1 MTGKMNWG
9 GVRDRDRIARQGA
22 DSVASIGLPGGT
34 TPPKKPPGKAALRA
48 ELAAAQRKITRTI
61 KCVCGHEGTAIV
73 PASKARAR
81 LRCSKCGEVA
91 A

>member
-9 GVRDRDRIARQGA
+9 SVRDRDRIARQGA
-22 DSVASIGLPGGT
+22 DSVADVGLAGGMA
-34 TPPKKPPGKAALRA
+34 PPKKRPGKAALRA
-48 ELAAAQRKITRTI
+48 DLAAAQAKITRTI

-81 LRCSKCGEVA
+81 LRCSRCGEVTT
-91 A
+91 